1 MKRNYIVSLLL
12 LLSLAAMA
20 QEPNKTTY
28 LDRDRGCTVHD
39 TFTVDPTYHYQYWW
53 NWQNEN
59 DPQSCYLH
67 ISQHLLS
74 SFVGNVNHAADYTK
88 IVGVSI
94 CGITVGLNTDPYDP
108 TFLQEYLEIYQVDS
122 LGEKH
127 LLGSTPWSPADTC
140 YRYTYFHL
148 FDWTTHTANE
158 GDIDGCC
165 FLNHDSV
172 YLRSFES
179 YFDKPVTVKG
189 TYYVGTTTY
198 SNCSLFTDL
207 GAFHEHTLM
216 VYDIHKYCTY
226 GMLDCG
232 ETSLPQAVVRT
243 DNSIPDTNWAIY
255 NNLHFYCILPIID
268 TDYIPP
274 LPPQDTTP
282 CPTIDGLGVEW
293 IDTNCVFASW
303 SLGNTEG
310 PYQVNYAETGMPF
323 ESGTYFECPNPY
335 ASICNLMT
343 NKSYKL
349 RVRSSCST
357 GMAVEGH
364 GPWSDS
370 LVFSHPPIGIND
382 VEQSGIR
389 IHPNP
394 TRDRLTVER
403 PTAVPATIEVFNAKG
418 QKVLSTTTDQAAVT
432 LDVSSLASGSYLL
445 RVTTAEGSSVRS
457 FVVGK

>member
-1 MKRNYIVSLLL
+1 MEDL
-12 LLSLAAMA
+12 
-20 QEPNKTTY
+20 
-28 LDRDRGCTVHD
+28 
-39 TFTVDPTYHYQYWW
+39 
-53 NWQNEN
+53 
-59 DPQSCYLH
+59 
-67 ISQHLLS
+67 
-74 SFVGNVNHAADYTK
+74 
-88 IVGVSI
+88 
-94 CGITVGLNTDPYDP
+94 
-108 TFLQEYLEIYQVDS
+108 
-122 LGEKH
+122 
-127 LLGSTPWSPADTC
+127 
-140 YRYTYFHL
+140 
-148 FDWTTHTANE
+148 
-158 GDIDGCC
+158 DGCC
-165 FLNHDSV
+165 IIPHDEI
-172 YLRSFES
+172 YLRTFEC
-179 YFDKPVTVKG
+179 YFNKPVTVKD
-189 TYYVGTTTY
+189 TFYVGTTAY
-198 SNCSLFTDL
+198 SNCSLYTDS
-207 GAFHEHTLM
+207 GAYHDHTLM
-216 VYDIHKYCTY
+216 VYVVHKYCTY
-226 GMLDCG
+226 GLLDCG
-232 ETSLPQAVVRT
+232 DSSLPLAVERF
-243 DNSIPDTNWAIY
+243 DEQLYPNSPYYWSRIP
-255 NNLHFYCILPIID
+255 NNIFYCILPIID
-268 TDYIPP
+268 TDYVPP